1 MKGLGEISL
10 IQNLFEIVY
19 LVKEVNGYENVV
31 RKKEKRKK
39 KEILKSYA

>member
-10 IQNLFEIVY
+10 IQSLFEIVY

-31 RKKEKRKK
+31 RKEEKRKK
-39 KEILKSYA
+39 RF